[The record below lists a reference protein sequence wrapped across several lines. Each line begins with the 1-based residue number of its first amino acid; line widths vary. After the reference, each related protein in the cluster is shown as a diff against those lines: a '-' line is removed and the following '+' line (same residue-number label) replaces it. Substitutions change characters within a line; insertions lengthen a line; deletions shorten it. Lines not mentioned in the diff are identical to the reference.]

1 MINEVDADGNNT
13 IDFLEFLNPMARKMK
28 ETDS

>member
-13 IDFLEFLNPMARKMK
+13 IDYLEFLNPMALKTTRR
-28 ETDS
+28 S